1 MVRFYKGFKVL
12 ILWSMFQKTK
22 FSRNWSTILLWPIK
36 QKMFL
41 RALGRAL
48 YYFFSPK
55 MIVLI
60 CLGWFL
66 MGGAKKRNFPRCKK
80 GAAAAARVPRMQLG
94 SRGCIFF
101 GADVFREPP
110 AVPPLLRSP
119 IYIVHAS
126 HCLPALLLG
135 SEDVG
140 VPRVGLAHPHGH
152 HIYIFNPKPRNIP
165 N

>member
-1 MVRFYKGFKVL
+1 MVIFEPVVRFYKGFKVL

-110 AVPPLLRSP
+110 AVPPSVGKVRSQ
-119 IYIVHAS
+119 
-126 HCLPALLLG
+126 
-135 SEDVG
+135 
-140 VPRVGLAHPHGH
+140 
-152 HIYIFNPKPRNIP
+152 K
-165 N
+165 